1 MSFFVLVL
9 HNVRIK
15 PVRSVLTAAAVAMG
29 VGAAITIG
37 IVTHSLR
44 ETAIQVLQ
52 VGQAD
57 FTISQEGV
65 TDLLD
70 SAIDEQELALLRETT
85 GVAAVTG
92 VLVRPVELD
101 AENPFFLR
109 IGIDPAQLEEFGV
122 RVVEGRA
129 FTATADDEIMLGYRA
144 AANLDRAV
152 GDELLVG
159 DDRYRV
165 VGLFATGEA
174 FGDSASML
182 PLVELQAQQRRP
194 GAVTLAFART
204 EADVDVDGVREVIED
219 EFPQLVTVRT
229 AEEFGR
235 ADRNLAL
242 LTAADDAATIV
253 ALVFGVV
260 IVTNTMLLTFTE
272 RMREFG
278 ILRSIGWSRRRMV
291 AMVMTAEMTD
301 RQRTCRVTTQR
312 TRMVS
317 SLQSASGS
325 TVPTAGDRRIGSFRA
340 SSLIVTL
347 SPWRRSRTTPMNPAE
362 HRRLR
367 GLLQRCPT

>member
-1 MSFFVLVL
+1 MSFLALVL

-15 PVRSVLTAAAVAMG
+15 PVRSVLTAAAVAVG

-37 IVTHSLR
+37 IVTYSLR
-44 ETAIQVLQ
+44 ETAIGVLQ
-52 VGQAD
+52 VGRAD
-57 FTISQEGV
+57 FTVSQEGV

-70 SAIDEQELALLRETT
+70 SAIDEQELELIRQTP

-109 IGIDPAQLEEFGV
+109 IGIDPAQLAEFGV
-122 RVVEGRA
+122 RIVEGRA

-144 AANLDRAV
+144 AANLDSAV
-152 GDELLVG
+152 GDELAVG

-165 VGLFATGEA
+165 VGLFATGQA

-204 EADVDVDGVREVIED
+204 EADVAVEDVRDRIER

-229 AEEFGR
+229 SEEFGR

-253 ALVFGVV
+253 ALAFGVI

-278 ILRSIGWSRRRMV
+278 ILRSVGWSRRRVV
-291 AMVMTAEMTD
+291 AMVVGETL
-301 RQRTCRVTTQR
+301 VI
-312 TRMVS
+312 
-317 SLQSASGS
+317 SLAGAVLGVALSFVAVEILQQVGS
-325 TVPTAGDRRIGSFRA
+325 
-340 SSLIVTL
+340 
-347 SPWRRSRTTPMNPAE
+347 
-362 HRRLR
+362 LR
-367 GLLQRCPT
+367 GVLDPDYTAAVFWRALATAVGIGFLGAQYPAARAAFLPPLEALRRE

>member
-1 MSFFVLVL
+1 MSFFVLIL

-65 TDLLD
+65 TDVLD
-70 SAIDEQELALLRETT
+70 SAIDEQELELLRETP

-92 VLVRPVELD
+92 VLVRPIELD

-144 AANLDRAV
+144 AGNLDRAV
-152 GDELLVG
+152 GDEILVG
-159 DDRYRV
+159 DDRYRI
-165 VGLFATGEA
+165 VGLFATGQA

-194 GAVTLAFART
+194 GAVTLAFVRT
-204 EADVDVDGVREVIED
+204 EPDVEVDGVREAIED

-291 AMVMTAEMTD
+291 AMVVGETL
-301 RQRTCRVTTQR
+301 VI
-312 TRMVS
+312 
-317 SLQSASGS
+317 SL
-325 TVPTAGDRRIGSFRA
+325 AGAVLGVALSFVAVEILQEIGS
-340 SSLIVTL
+340 
-347 SPWRRSRTTPMNPAE
+347 
-362 HRRLR
+362 LR
-367 GLLQRCPT
+367 GVLDPDYTAAVFWRALGTAVGIGFLGAQYPAARAAFLPPLEALRRE